1 MKSIHWL
8 LAAFLATLLAGPVY
22 AAKSA
27 GTVIDDNTI
36 NATIKADLIGNKS
49 TKAHRINVETYK
61 GIVQLSGFV
70 ATQAEKDEAGKVAN
84 AVEGVKEVRNSI
96 ALGPDTPFGQ
106 KLDDSVTTGKV
117 KAALI
122 DTKDVK
128 SGNINV
134 ETRAGVV
141 QLSGFVPSMAM
152 RDKAGVVA
160 GKVEGVKQIDN
171 VLQIK
176 SD

>member
-1 MKSIHWL
+1 MKSMQWL
-8 LAAFLATLLAGPVY
+8 LAVMATTLVSGPAFAS
-22 AAKSA
+22 KSA
-27 GTVIDDNTI
+27 GTIIDDNTI
-36 NATIKADLIGNKS
+36 NATIKAELIGNKT

-70 ATQAEKDEAGKVAN
+70 ATQAEKDEAGKVAG

-96 ALGPDTPFGQ
+96 AIGPDTPFGQ
-106 KLDDSVTTGKV
+106 KLDDSVMTGKV

-122 DTKDVK
+122 DAKDVR
-128 SGNINV
+128 SGDINV

-141 QLSGFVPSMAM
+141 QLSGFVPSAAM

-160 GKVEGVKQIDN
+160 LRVEGVKQLDN
-171 VLQIK
+171 VLQVR